1 MGGKRKDGKKGGKRQ
16 KRTGEEASARLQF
29 ANQGAAGEAVIKITA
44 GAHE

>member
-1 MGGKRKDGKKGGKRQ
+1 MVKEKTGKREEKRR